1 LGGFILGVSNKIQ
14 EEFQAFQF
22 VLEDES
28 WSTSLPDFSLFTSKK
43 LNAVPKVSVI
53 IANYNNAPYLT
64 RMLDSLVH
72 QTIDIENLQIMF
84 IDDCSTDQSLSIVKP
99 YLEYYPNI
107 EIYQLKQ
114 NTGGAHGPRNVGIN
128 HARGE
133 YSVFL
138 DADDWYEHDALKYL
152 SNLLDLS
159 GDDFAVSG
167 IVQSV
172 NNHFTLKSKP
182 YFIDGDFQNRSIQ
195 ELPAEFYGWL
205 GPQAIMLR
213 TSLIHENNLHF
224 ANQRVADDV
233 TFFYEAMRIAQT
245 ITQGER
251 LTTYLNRDAD
261 NVSLS
266 KSINRSFM
274 ISWLRALGYINQQFS
289 TDISKERFIAR
300 RLEWLIFDFCI
311 RRNIGYKF
319 SKKRLIDFKQQ
330 LDLYLG
336 TLDFDPSP
344 YFRSDVRQAIWRYLT
359 RDDINGLYRFIYCQS
374 VRWVLFNKFGKKVQI
389 NQIYYYPFLLKS
401 LPRIRLNAYAQ
412 AEYFKDNQLTLKV
425 YTHQK
430 IVGFEA
436 RSLKAPF
443 SNRSRLTYQCIGEN
457 EYLVILPSNYCD
469 KEMRFLVILE
479 NYLEMGVQNFK
490 KVVTTVK

>member
-1 LGGFILGVSNKIQ
+1 MGVSNKIQ
-14 EEFQAFQF
+14 KEFQAFQF
-22 VLEDES
+22 VMEDES
-28 WSTSLPDFSLFTSKK
+28 WKASLSEFILFTSKE
-43 LNAVPKVSVI
+43 LNATPKVSVI
-53 IANYNNAPYLT
+53 IANYNNEPYLT

-72 QTIDIENLQIMF
+72 QTIGIENLQIMF

-99 YLEYYPNI
+99 YLEQYPNI

-114 NTGGAHGPRNVGIN
+114 NTGGAHGPRNVGIS
-128 HARGE
+128 HARGQ

-138 DADDWYEHDALKYL
+138 DADDWYELDALKYL
-152 SNLLDLS
+152 SNLLDTS

-195 ELPAEFYGWL
+195 ELSAEFYGWL
-205 GPQAIMLR
+205 GPQAIMLS
-213 TSLIHENNLHF
+213 TALIHENNLHF

-233 TFFYEAMRIAQT
+233 TFFYEAMQIAQT
-245 ITQGER
+245 ITQGKK

-261 NVSLS
+261 NNSLS

-274 ISWLRALGYINQQFS
+274 ISWLRALGYINQQFA
-289 TDISKERFIAR
+289 TDTSKERFIAR

-319 SKKRLIDFKQQ
+319 SKKRLIDFKEQ

-336 TLDFDPSP
+336 QLDFDPSP
-344 YFRSDVRQAIWRYLT
+344 YFRSDVRQAIWSYLK
-359 RDDINGLYRFIYCQS
+359 RDDINGLYHFIYWQS
-374 VRWVLFNKFGKKVQI
+374 MRWVLFNKFGVKVQI
-389 NQIYYYPFLLKS
+389 DKIYYYPFLRKS

-412 AEYFKDNQLTLKV
+412 AEHFIDNQLTLKV
-425 YTHQK
+425 FTHQK
-430 IVGFEA
+430 VVGFEA
-436 RSLKAPF
+436 RSLKEPF
-443 SNRSRLTYQCIGEN
+443 SNRSRLPYQSIGEN
-457 EYLVILPSNYCD
+457 KYIVTLPSDYKD
-469 KEMRFLVILE
+469 KEMRFIVILE

-490 KVVTTVK
+490 KIMTTTN